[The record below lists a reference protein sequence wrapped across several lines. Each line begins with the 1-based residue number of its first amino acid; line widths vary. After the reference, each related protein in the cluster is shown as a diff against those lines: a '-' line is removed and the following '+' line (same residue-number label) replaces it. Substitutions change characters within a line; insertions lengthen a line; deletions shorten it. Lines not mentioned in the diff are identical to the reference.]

1 MTISFT
7 SSCHISPG
15 RAYLICIFNSILDM
29 HIQSFQDVKPF
40 LGFRFDTAYMD
51 GRNACHCMASVIMAA
66 LGASCIATHL
76 DRSSARQ
83 HSRIAQPFDKRRLEH
98 KPVDV
103 VNRIGLYR
111 TAPLLSLAVRT
122 CFGGFIVVTRQLC
135 PPMCRE
141 MHVTAT
147 LCMSLLSTVGEDRGV
162 HVNGAR
168 SPALLAHAFIQKL
181 TSSEFSLSS

>member
-1 MTISFT
+1 MSYTHIVSRREVSASDST
-7 SSCHISPG
+7 PHTWMVEMHVTVWLRSSWLH
-15 RAYLICIFNSILDM
+15 
-29 HIQSFQDVKPF
+29 
-40 LGFRFDTAYMD
+40 
-51 GRNACHCMASVIMAA
+51 A

-135 PPMCRE
+135 PPMRRE

-162 HVNGAR
+162 RVNGAR
-168 SPALLAHAFIQKL
+168 SPALQAQHISSGGIGLHESSPRTLGSPLRTATHR
-181 TSSEFSLSS
+181 TST

>member
-1 MTISFT
+1 M
-7 SSCHISPG
+7 HISPT
-15 RAYLICIFNSILDM
+15 S
-29 HIQSFQDVKPF
+29 SQDVKHL

-76 DRSSARQ
+76 DRSSASQ
-83 HSRIAQPFDKRRLEH
+83 HSWIAQPFDKRRLEH

-103 VNRIGLYR
+103 ANRIGLYR
-111 TAPLLSLAVRT
+111 TAPFLSLAVRT

-162 HVNGAR
+162 RVSGAR
-168 SPALLAHAFIQKL
+168 SPALLAQHISSGGIGLHESSPRTLGVPEGQQRTGLQRRSAFNAL
-181 TSSEFSLSS
+181 